1 MYRVQGVDDDYG
13 DSLRYMY
20 PAQRVDDDEEARG
33 TCTLYR
39 GLMMMRRLLDSLRYM
54 YRWLMMMMMRLL
66 DSLRYM
72 YRGLM
77 MMMRRLVDSLKYMY
91 RGLMMMIMRLLDSLR
106 YMYRGVDDDDNDEET
121 GR

>member
-20 PAQRVDDDEEARG
+20 PVQRVDDDEEARG

-54 YRWLMMMMMRLL
+54 YRWLMMMM
-66 DSLRYM
+66 
-72 YRGLM
+72 RGLAESFIFM
-77 MMMRRLVDSLKYMY
+77 
-91 RGLMMMIMRLLDSLR
+91 
-106 YMYRGVDDDDNDEET
+106 
-121 GR
+121 